1 MRIAL
6 IWEAVAGSGMLVAG
20 IFYLRT
26 WNKPPLRTRILGTS
40 LLVLGSV
47 LLWSAYHGTL
57 PPQGP
62 NILTPP

>member
-6 IWEAVAGSGMLVAG
+6 IWEAVAGSGMLVTG
-20 IFYLRT
+20 IFY
-26 WNKPPLRTRILGTS
+26 LRTRILGTS